1 MFTWFDDEP
10 RFHLN
15 DGMKDSDDLAFS
27 YGLPGVDPNEDEA
40 DPGRLVLDNTR
51 IPVQEIT
58 PRCGCG
64 GELEMSAQIREGV
77 LVWDIN
83 DGVRVDLN
91 EPDFF
96 SGILGPVTIAC
107 KECGQQVELDLR
119 VHPFT
124 TGVGIEDSE
133 GDVFYPG

>member
-1 MFTWFDDEP
+1 MFSWFDDEP

-15 DGMKDSDDLAFS
+15 DGM
-27 YGLPGVDPNEDEA
+27 EDEEEEA
-40 DPGRLVLDNTR
+40 AGLILDHAQP

-91 EPDFF
+91 KPDFF
-96 SGILGPVTIAC
+96 SGILGPVTITC
-107 KECGQQVELDLR
+107 KECNQQVELDLR